1 VAEAVTALLADRAD
15 LVSGR
20 VRTYGEIAKREGI
33 TKRYVGH
40 LIPLA
45 FLAPEIVQNILVG
58 NQPIDLTA
66 ETLTKRT
73 ELPLIWTEQ
82 KIALGMGEAQWRVAS
97 KRLKAR
103 VQKVLRVCT
112 PLSPPPSPSLR

>member
-1 VAEAVTALLADRAD
+1 VN
-15 LVSGR
+15 GR
-20 VRTYGEIAKREGI
+20 SSSYEEIAEREGV

-58 NQPIDLTA
+58 NHPIDLTA

-73 ELPLIWTEQ
+73 GLPLIWTEQ
-82 KIALGMGEAQWRVAS
+82 RIAL
-97 KRLKAR
+97 
-103 VQKVLRVCT
+103 KVE
-112 PLSPPPSPSLR
+112 